1 MLWTASFLELSGGFQ
16 VLLLMSVH
24 HAIYVRKSA
33 HSSED
38 WTIFVNGLDWS
49 LIVSTD
55 FLLSRLIPTKI
66 KILTNCNI
74 WCGFRPSIAFIDP
87 ASI

>member
-1 MLWTASFLELSGGFQ
+1 MSFLELSGGFQ
-16 VLLLMSVH
+16 VLKLMSVH
-24 HAIYVRKSA
+24 HAMKSA

-38 WTIFVNGLDWS
+38 WTMTFVNGLDWS
-49 LIVSTD
+49 LIVSTG
-55 FLLSRLIPTKI
+55 FLLSRLIPPKI

-74 WCGFRPSIAFIDP
+74 WCGFRPSMIVTFIDP